1 MAKWYW
7 INPPTWVINM
17 DIITDITQKNTR
29 YGCHV
34 GMTLDFKAPKVGI
47 CNFDVNDR
55 NGTSSNCGFD
65 AAIASSFGQKSTER
79 LSTEM
84 EETYRIYRYLESTAF
99 RKKNLVILVPPCG
112 NLEPP
117 LRWWWFEALEP
128 LGVPKRVSRGYH
140 KRFGSKGNKDV
151 KRPIVESNWSMNCIV
166 GCCWFFLTWLL
177 VENKGKID
185 VDLYTLYWLY

>member
-1 MAKWYW
+1 
-7 INPPTWVINM
+7 M

-99 RKKNLVILVPPCG
+99 RKKNLVILEISHLGQILQTMATNLRTNAMIFSNLACGVVGGQTAPP
-112 NLEPP
+112 PTKP
-117 LRWWWFEALEP
+117 MP
-128 LGVPKRVSRGYH
+128 QTDRG
-140 KRFGSKGNKDV
+140 FGKGN
-151 KRPIVESNWSMNCIV
+151 
-166 GCCWFFLTWLL
+166 
-177 VENKGKID
+177 
-185 VDLYTLYWLY
+185 

>member
-65 AAIASSFGQKSTER
+65 ASIASSFGQKSTER

-84 EETYRIYRYLESTAF
+84 EETYRVYRYLESTAF
-99 RKKNLVILVPPCG
+99 RKKKPGDFG
-112 NLEPP
+112 NFSF
-117 LRWWWFEALEP
+117 RANT
-128 LGVPKRVSRGYH
+128 SNH
-140 KRFGSKGNKDV
+140 GNQPANECHDFLQPRLWSGGRTNCTTSNKTNA
-151 KRPIVESNWSMNCIV
+151 SNWPWLRKRKLI
-166 GCCWFFLTWLL
+166 CCL
-177 VENKGKID
+177 
-185 VDLYTLYWLY
+185 